1 MIDVF
6 ASEICDCLV
15 FGTFEDFQG
24 GVCDANICGLLW
36 ILDFQREDI
45 GLFDVCVPQWPGG
58 TQRHSATVATGDLAL
73 WLYDYS
79 ERCH

>member
-36 ILDFQREDI
+36 ILDFQREGTLACLI
-45 GLFDVCVPQWPGG
+45 FDVCVPQWPGG
-58 TQRHSATVATGDLAL
+58 TQ
-73 WLYDYS
+73 
-79 ERCH
+79 

>member
-45 GLFDVCVPQWPGG
+45 GLFDVCVP
-58 TQRHSATVATGDLAL
+58 TVAWGHTVTL
-73 WLYDYS
+73 
-79 ERCH
+79 CHGGHRRLGFVAF

>member
-45 GLFDVCVPQWPGG
+45 GLFEV
-58 TQRHSATVATGDLAL
+58 
-73 WLYDYS
+73 
-79 ERCH
+79 